1 MEGFQQKDLL
11 SSGFLNSSWKVCS
24 WQPIRRCPSDVHT
37 PSEDVRQWV
46 GEVSGKPK
54 LITLYYYHFITLGE
68 TEGQRE
74 QLLACSQK
82 AAQWCQQ
89 SSQVHSSCQ
98 MVAEICQPQALS
110 LSLPRRQ
117 FCWLKRRVV
126 VLPLFNHCAG
136 LLSRQ
141 ISLRPKVVFFLT

>member
-1 MEGFQQKDLL
+1 MEGFEPKDLL
-11 SSGFLNSSWKVCS
+11 NSGLLNSSWKVCS
-24 WQPIRRCPSDVHT
+24 WQPIRRCLSDVHPPHLT
-37 PSEDVRQWV
+37 MWDNGW
-46 GEVSGKPK
+46 GKYQELK
-54 LITLYYYHFITLGE
+54 LITLYYYSFITLGE

-82 AAQWCQQ
+82 AAQCCQQ

-117 FCWLKRRVV
+117 FC
-126 VLPLFNHCAG
+126 
-136 LLSRQ
+136 
-141 ISLRPKVVFFLT
+141 